1 MPKFK
6 KDPNAIQMHSP
17 YKMKGSPMKRN
28 YGISP
33 LKGANRSFDANIDK
47 NTIYKGGEAKGPKS
61 TVVTP
66 GPNFFQKIGMA
77 MGIPG
82 PKKTYSTMGKTNW
95 ETRDGKTVAVVDTHS
110 RSTGEKIKSKKPKSN
125 RSNQG

>member
-33 LKGANRSFDANIDK
+33 LKDTNRSFDANIDK
-47 NTIYKGGEAKGPKS
+47 NTIYKGGQAKGPKS
-61 TVVTP
+61 AVV
-66 GPNFFQKIGMA
+66 GDSRNFLEKLVGFKGGKI
-77 MGIPG
+77 
-82 PKKTYSTMGKTNW
+82 YSTMGKTNW
-95 ETRDGKTVAVVDTHS
+95 ETRNGQTVAVVDTHS
-110 RSTGEKIKSKKPKSN
+110 RSTGEKIESKKPKGN